1 MSPAPR
7 FRLDR
12 ELGSGTTGR
21 VWHGVLTEG
30 FGPYPAGQSVAV
42 KYMHAALEADPQA
55 CAAFQ
60 GEADA
65 GQAVMHPGVVRVLHS
80 GRDEKGR
87 FLVMTFVP
95 GRNLREVER
104 ESGLLPEPIVRS
116 IARQISAGLA
126 ALHAAGY
133 VHCDIKPENIRLD
146 AEGNAVLLD
155 LGFARHIPD
164 GDERA
169 ERDSHASGARP
180 ARGSLSY
187 LAPEQA
193 LGETA
198 TRASDVFA
206 VGVVMYEMAT
216 GLHPF
221 AGFANAPSDRK
232 LASRHGLARSHPLL
246 ESASSTSHIAR
257 AALEKPDAD
266 KLLAAIATARFV
278 SPSRFVPQLSPF
290 LDRLLQDILQR
301 DPARRPDAEELHNR
315 LSAQESGSWWRA
327 QLQFEAGARRGGTG
341 EPDAQHLTPLVGRE
355 REFEALMAAYVADV
369 QPPVHDASQAR
380 GTSRGGGAV
389 WISGAPGSGKSRLV
403 NEFAARARTRDN
415 PPLYLYGRCRE
426 LDEERP
432 CQPVLRLLERW
443 LRLPS
448 GTGLKERER
457 ELLAKLVPPRVAI
470 TLEQALD
477 PDFEGSSPLA
487 LPVALSSW
495 LALLG
500 HQIPLII
507 FLDDLNFAD
516 EGTLAVLALV
526 AEKLRGSGMLL
537 ILGLRESVPARRA
550 EALKTLRERLAA
562 HVGVREITLA
572 PLDEEAVLALVRQ
585 LFHHSAPRLRLAT
598 VLWQRS
604 RGNPGLISEI
614 VRNLIARGGARA
626 SDDGAGL
633 LLEISPD
640 DLPLPGSLQKAIGE
654 SYKQL
659 PSGDR
664 SWLRRLAVVGGRI
677 ETDFLLRAFRDA
689 KRADVDAMLLR
700 LVRSGWLVPVG
711 GRYRFT
717 RPALRESVYRSLSR
731 EQRQPLHAAAAAAL
745 RPAEGEHNSLEE
757 AFQLA
762 FHLRA
767 AREHDALVH
776 VLPDL
781 LPRLL
786 RGGQPQRVHA
796 LSLWGLEAIDALPKS
811 QELDRLRVSLLESA
825 VDAADRL
832 GFRKGQRELLDRLTD
847 LDFDPALDPE
857 TVGRVY
863 LLHGRYAVSTGQ
875 YGLARGMLRN
885 AVEMFERSGK
895 KLEASESVRRLSL
908 VQGHV
913 GELED
918 ARKLARQAISTSQH
932 DAQRALAHLAL
943 GTVDILE
950 DQFEPALKNSDRA
963 LQLLRGAPN
972 FHLPGAYAAAY
983 MLRAR
988 VYRASGSPGR
998 ALASAS
1004 RAVELARIAGERRLE
1019 AEATAR
1025 LGGMLLDVDRADEAE
1040 ARLREA
1046 LRMSEEIEDR
1056 RGQALA
1062 RLFLGILL
1070 WEAHDP
1076 EAAPMLARTSQLAVE
1091 MGLNRV
1097 EAVSL
1102 SLQARILR
1110 ERGEIQTALDASSRA
1125 MTLLSQYGAELG
1137 DRIVITGTHALV
1149 LENLGERA
1157 ESQALERKLTDR
1169 LRRDNA
1175 RIKSPLLRLRQAR
1188 ASTRLLEAVL
1198 SPDGPVYPRLRETE

>member
-1 MSPAPR
+1 MSTSPR

-12 ELGSGTTGR
+12 ELGTGTTGR

-30 FGPYPAGQSVAV
+30 FGPYPAGLAVAV
-42 KYMHAALEADPQA
+42 KYLHAALESNAEA
-55 CAAFQ
+55 CLAFQ
-60 GEADA
+60 NEADA
-65 GQAVMHPGVVRVLHS
+65 GQAVMHPGLVRVLHS

-87 FLVMTFVP
+87 YLVMTFVP

-104 ESGLLPEPIVRS
+104 ESGLLPEPLVRS
-116 IARQISAGLA
+116 IARQIAGGLA
-126 ALHAAGY
+126 ALRAAGY
-133 VHCDIKPENIRLD
+133 LHGDIKPENMRLD

-155 LGFARHIPD
+155 LGFARAVSSAGEGAEHD
-164 GDERA
+164 TRSRSVRA
-169 ERDSHASGARP
+169 G
-180 ARGSLSY
+180 RGSLSY

-193 LGETA
+193 LGEAGTP
-198 TRASDVFA
+198 ASDVFA
-206 VGVVMYEMAT
+206 LGIVMYEMAT

-221 AGFANAPSDRK
+221 AGFARPPSERK
-232 LASRHGLARSHPLL
+232 LSSHHGLSRSHPLL
-246 ESASSTSHIAR
+246 EGASSTSHIAR

-290 LDRLLQDILQR
+290 LDRLLQDVLQR
-301 DPARRPDAEELHNR
+301 DPARRPDAAELHGR
-315 LSAQESGSWWRA
+315 LLAQESGPWWRA
-327 QLQFEAGARRGGTG
+327 QIEFEAGARRGGTG

-355 REFEALMAAYVADV
+355 REFEQLMAAYAADV
-369 QPPVHDASQAR
+369 QSAPHRASLTRAA
-380 GTSRGGGAV
+380 TGGAV

-403 NEFAARARTRDN
+403 NEFAARARTRDD

-426 LDEERP
+426 LDEDRP

-443 LRLPS
+443 LRLPP
-448 GTGLKERER
+448 GTGPKERER
-457 ELLAKLVPPRVAI
+457 ELLTKLVPPRVAL

-477 PDFEGSSPLA
+477 PNFEGSSSLA
-487 LPVALSSW
+487 LPVALSTW
-495 LALLG
+495 LAVLG
-500 HQIPLII
+500 HELPLVI

-516 EGTLAVLALV
+516 EGTLAVLALL
-526 AEKLRGSGMLL
+526 AEKLSGSRMLL
-537 ILGLRESVPARRA
+537 ILGLRESVPALRA
-550 EALKTLRERLAA
+550 EALKTLRDRLAA
-562 HVGVREITLA
+562 HATVQEIALA
-572 PLDEEAVLALVRQ
+572 PLDEEAVLTLVRHV
-585 LFHHSAPRLRLAT
+585 FHHSVPRLRLAS

-604 RGNPGLISEI
+604 RGNPGLVSEI
-614 VRNLIARGGARA
+614 LRNLIARGGARP
-626 SDDGAGL
+626 SGDGGGL

-659 PSGDR
+659 PAGDR

-677 ETDFLLRAFRDA
+677 ETDFLLKAFRDA

-717 RPALRESVYRSLSR
+717 RPALREAVYRSLSR
-731 EQRQPLHAAAAAAL
+731 EQRQTLHAAAAAAL
-745 RPAEGEHNSLEE
+745 RPAEGEHSSLEE

-767 AREHDALVH
+767 AHDHAALLGA
-776 VLPDL
+776 LPDL
-781 LPRLL
+781 LARLL

-796 LSLWGLEAIDALPKS
+796 LSLWGLEAIDALPKA
-811 QELDRLRVSLLESA
+811 QELDRLRISLLEAA

-832 GFRKGQRELLDRLTD
+832 GFRKDQRELLDRLSD
-847 LDFDPALDPE
+847 LEFDPALDPE

-918 ARKLARQAISTSQH
+918 ARKLARKAIATSQH

-943 GTVDILE
+943 GIVDILE
-950 DQFEPALKNSDRA
+950 DHVEPALENSDRA
-963 LQLLRGAPN
+963 LHLLRGAPN

-988 VYRASGSPGR
+988 VYRASGSPAR

-1025 LGGMLLDVDRADEAE
+1025 LGGMLLDLDRADEAE

-1046 LRMSEEIEDR
+1046 LRLSEEIEDR

-1076 EAAPMLARTSQLAVE
+1076 EAAPMLARTAELAVE

-1102 SLQARILR
+1102 ALQARILR
-1110 ERGEIQTALDASSRA
+1110 EQGELPGALNASTRA
-1125 MTLLSQYGAELG
+1125 MDLLARYGAELG

-1149 LENLGERA
+1149 LEGHGQREEGR
-1157 ESQALERKLTDR
+1157 ALERKVSER
-1169 LRRDNA
+1169 LKRENA

-1188 ASTRLLEAVL
+1188 ASQRLLEAVL
-1198 SPDGPVYPRLRETE
+1198 SPDGPVYPRLREAE

>member
-1 MSPAPR
+1 MPPAPR

-42 KYMHAALEADPQA
+42 KYMHAALESDPHA
-55 CAAFQ
+55 RAAFQ

-65 GQAVMHPGVVRVLHS
+65 GQAVMHPAVVRVLHS
-80 GRDEKGR
+80 GRDERGR

-116 IARQISAGLA
+116 IGRQIAAGIA

-133 VHCDIKPENIRLD
+133 VHGDVKPENIRLD

-155 LGFARHIPD
+155 LGFARRAPD
-164 GDERA
+164 AHGLFEGDARA
-169 ERDSHASGARP
+169 RAAKVQ
-180 ARGSLSY
+180 RGSLSY

-193 LGETA
+193 LGEPA
-198 TRASDVFA
+198 ARASDVFA
-206 VGVVMYEMAT
+206 LGVVMYEMAT

-221 AGFANAPSDRK
+221 ADFASAPSDRK
-232 LASRHGLARSHPLL
+232 LASHHGLARSHPLL
-246 ESASSTSHIAR
+246 EGASSTSHISR

-266 KLLAAIATARFV
+266 KLLAAIATARYTP
-278 SPSRFVPQLSPF
+278 PSRFVPQLSPF
-290 LDRLLQDILQR
+290 LDRLLQDVLHR
-301 DPARRPDAEELHNR
+301 DPSRRPDAEELRDR
-315 LSAQESGSWWRA
+315 LWSQESGAWWRA
-327 QLQFEAGARRGGTG
+327 ELEFEAGARRGGIG

-355 REFEALMAAYVADV
+355 REFDALMAAYEADV
-369 QPPVHDASQAR
+369 RSPALDA
-380 GTSRGGGAV
+380 TLGGGAV

-403 NEFAARARTRDN
+403 NEFAARARRREN

-426 LDEERP
+426 LEEDRP

-443 LRLPS
+443 LRLPT

-457 ELLAKLVPPRVAI
+457 ALLAKLVPPRVAI

-477 PDFEGSSPLA
+477 PGFEGTSPLA

-537 ILGLRESVPARRA
+537 LLGLRDGVPVRRA
-550 EALKTLRERLAA
+550 DALKVLRERLAA
-562 HVGVREITLA
+562 YVRPREVTLA
-572 PLDEEAVLALVRQ
+572 PLDEEAVRALVVQ
-585 LFHHSAPRLRLAT
+585 LFHHSAPRLRLAS

-604 RGNPGLISEI
+604 RGNAGLISEI
-614 VRNLIARGGARA
+614 LRNLIARGGARP
-626 SDDGAGL
+626 SDEGVGL
-633 LLEISPD
+633 VLEISPD
-640 DLPLPGSLQKAIGE
+640 DLPLPGSLQKAIGA

-659 PSGDR
+659 PPTDR

-677 ETDFLLRAFRDA
+677 ETEFLLKAFPDA

-700 LVRSGWLVPVG
+700 LVRSGWLVPTG
-711 GRYRFT
+711 ARYRFT
-717 RPALRESVYRSLSR
+717 RPALREAVYRSLSR
-731 EQRQPLHAAAAAAL
+731 DQREPLHAAAAAAL
-745 RPAEGEHNSLEE
+745 RPAEGEHSSLEE
-757 AFQLA
+757 SFQLA

-781 LPRLL
+781 LARLL
-786 RGGQPQRVHA
+786 RGGQSQRVHA

-832 GFRKGQRELLDRLTD
+832 GFRQGQRELLDRLTD
-847 LDFDPALDPE
+847 LDFDPTLDAE

-895 KLEASESVRRLSL
+895 KLEASESIRRLSL

-918 ARKLARQAISTSQH
+918 ARKLAKQAIATSQH

-950 DQFEPALKNSDRA
+950 NRFEPALKNSDKA
-963 LQLLRGAPN
+963 LSLLRGTQDYK
-972 FHLPGAYAAAY
+972 LPGAYAAAY

-988 VYRASGSPGR
+988 VYRSSGSPAR
-998 ALASAS
+998 AIASAS

-1025 LGGMLLDVDRADEAE
+1025 LGGMLLDVDRAEEAE

-1046 LRMSEEIEDR
+1046 LRLAEEIEDR

-1070 WEAHDP
+1070 WEASDA
-1076 EAAPMLARTSQLAVE
+1076 EAGPMLARASEIAVE

-1097 EAVSL
+1097 DAL
-1102 SLQARILR
+1102 SRSIQARIHR
-1110 ERGEIQTALDASSRA
+1110 ERGDIRQALAESSRA
-1125 MTLLSQYGAELG
+1125 MDLLSRYGAEIG

-1149 LENLGERA
+1149 LDNHGQRA
-1157 ESQALERKLTDR
+1157 ESQALERELTER
-1169 LRRDNA
+1169 LRRENA
-1175 RIKSPLLRLRQAR
+1175 RIKSPLLRLRQSR

-1198 SPDGPVYPRLRETE
+1198 SPDGPVYPRLREAN

>member
-1 MSPAPR
+1 VSPAPR

-12 ELGSGTTGR
+12 ELGSGTTGQ

-42 KYMHAALEADPQA
+42 KYMHAKHETDPEAR
-55 CAAFQ
+55 AAFL
-60 GEADA
+60 GEAEA

-133 VHCDIKPENIRLD
+133 VHGDIKPENLRLD

-155 LGFARHIPD
+155 LGFARRAPHPEEGIED
-164 GDERA
+164 DLQERRA
-169 ERDSHASGARP
+169 RSH
-180 ARGSLSY
+180 RGSLSY

-193 LGETA
+193 LGDAA
-198 TRASDVFA
+198 TRSSDVFA
-206 VGVVMYEMAT
+206 LGVVMYEMAT

-221 AGFANAPSDRK
+221 AGFASAPSDRK
-232 LASRHGLARSHPLL
+232 LASHHGLSRAHPLL
-246 ESASSTSHIAR
+246 EGASSTTHIAR
-257 AALEKPDAD
+257 AAIEKPDAD

-290 LDRLLQDILQR
+290 LDRLLQDVLQR
-301 DPARRPDAEELHNR
+301 DPFRRPSAGELHGR
-315 LSAQESGSWWRA
+315 LEAQESGPWWRA
-327 QLQFEAGARRGGTG
+327 QLEFEAGARRGGTG

-355 REFEALMAAYVADV
+355 REFEELMAAYAADV
-369 QPPVHDASQAR
+369 QPPAPSA
-380 GTSRGGGAV
+380 TPGGGAV

-403 NEFAARARTRDN
+403 NEFAARARTREN

-426 LDEERP
+426 LEEDRP

-443 LRLPS
+443 LRLPP

-477 PDFEGSSPLA
+477 PSFEGSSPLA

-495 LALLG
+495 LAVLG
-500 HQIPLII
+500 HRIPLII

-526 AEKLRGSGMLL
+526 AEKLRGSAMLL

-550 EALKTLRERLAA
+550 DALKTLRERLAA
-562 HVGVREITLA
+562 HVAVREITLA

-604 RGNPGLISEI
+604 RGNPGLIAEI
-614 VRNLIARGGARA
+614 VRNLIARGGARV
-626 SDDGAGL
+626 SEDGAGL
-633 LLEISPD
+633 YLDISPD

-654 SYKQL
+654 SFKQL
-659 PSGDR
+659 PAGDR

-677 ETDFLLRAFRDA
+677 ETEFLLRAFRDA

-717 RPALRESVYRSLSR
+717 RPALRETVYRSLSR

-745 RPAEGEHNSLEE
+745 RPAEGEHSSLEE

-781 LPRLL
+781 LARLL

-811 QELDRLRVSLLESA
+811 QELDRLRVSLLEAA

-847 LDFDPALDPE
+847 LDFDPAIDPE
-857 TVGRVY
+857 IVGRVY

-918 ARKLARQAISTSQH
+918 ARKLARQAIQTSQH

-950 DQFEPALKNSDRA
+950 DHIEPALENSDRA
-963 LQLLRGAPN
+963 LHLLRGAPN

-988 VYRASGSPGR
+988 VYRASGSPAR

-1046 LRMSEEIEDR
+1046 LRLSEEIEDR

-1062 RLFLGILL
+1062 RLFLGVLL
-1070 WEAHDP
+1070 WEANDP
-1076 EAAPMLARTSQLAVE
+1076 EAAPMLARTSELAVE

-1097 EAVSL
+1097 EAVSA

-1110 ERGEIQTALDASSRA
+1110 ERGDIQRALEASSRS
-1125 MTLLSQYGAELG
+1125 MDLLSQYGAELG
-1137 DRIVITGTHALV
+1137 DRIVITGTHALI
-1149 LENLGERA
+1149 LDSQGQRA
-1157 ESQALERKLTDR
+1157 EGQALERKLTER
-1169 LRRDNA
+1169 MRRENA
-1175 RIKSPLLRLRQAR
+1175 RIKSPLLRLRQSR

-1198 SPDGPVYPRLRETE
+1198 SPDGPVYPRLREAE